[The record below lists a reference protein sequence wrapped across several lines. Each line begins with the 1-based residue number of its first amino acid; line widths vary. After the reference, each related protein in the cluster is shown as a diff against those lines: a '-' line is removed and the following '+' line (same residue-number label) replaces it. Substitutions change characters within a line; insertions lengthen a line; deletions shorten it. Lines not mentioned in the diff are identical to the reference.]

1 MSDSAAPIKTPLSRL
16 LMLWRRRF
24 LPFAVW
30 LVAVGAVYLLVQ
42 RQQVFVDAVGI
53 VEAHTTFVAPLFDG
67 IVKNLEVDL
76 LDEVAAGDVV
86 AVMDDVLIRA
96 ELNVAEM
103 ELARAEALLEAEIAR
118 FNQEQQ
124 VQQVAVQSDSRSF
137 LLNEEQARLDHLDRL
152 TNHETDKVELERLSV
167 ELARQKLMLEKS
179 LIDKASYD
187 VARLAHESLRVK
199 VEKDAAAIALAE
211 KNINAAAARREHV
224 DASEVAPP
232 PVDAVLHSLQADIV
246 AAEAIVAEV
255 KGRQEAL
262 TLRAPVSGQITLI
275 TRRPGENV
283 LAGDPIFTIVGAGP
297 NRVMAYVHEQAALSF
312 AVGDAVELHSRTH
325 PSTVARGKILKIGT
339 QIEPLPLRLQFSK
352 VLLQHG
358 FQILVGE
365 LPENT
370 YRPGETL
377 DLQVRAAS

>member
-1 MSDSAAPIKTPLSRL
+1 MSANTAPIKTPLSRL
-16 LMLWRRRF
+16 FMLWRRRF
-24 LPFAVW
+24 MPLAVW
-30 LVAVGAVYLLVQ
+30 LIAVGVAYTLVQ

-67 IVKNLEVDL
+67 TVKSLEVDL
-76 LDEVAAGDVV
+76 LDDVVAGDVV
-86 AVMDDVLIRA
+86 AIMDDVLIRA

-103 ELARAEALLEAEIAR
+103 ELARVRALLDAEIAR

-137 LLNEEQARLDHLDRL
+137 LLNEEQARLDHLDRV
-152 TNHETDKVELERLSV
+152 TAHETDKVELERLNV
-167 ELARQKLMLEKS
+167 ELGRQKMMLDQS

-187 VARLAHESLRVK
+187 LTRLAHEALRVK
-199 VEKDAAAIALAE
+199 VEKDATAIAMAE
-211 KNINAAAARREHV
+211 KNIVTASARREDLK
-224 DASEVAPP
+224 DAEVVPS
-232 PVDAVLHSLQADIV
+232 PVDAVLHALQADIV
-246 AAEAIVAEV
+246 AQEAVVAEV

-262 TLRAPVSGQITLI
+262 TLRAPVSGQVTLI
-275 TRRPGENV
+275 TRRPGESM
-283 LAGDPIFTIVGAGP
+283 LAGDPIFTIVGTGP
-297 NRVMAYVHEQAALSF
+297 NRVMAYVHEQAALAF
-312 AVGDAVELHSRTH
+312 AVGDTVELHSRTH
-325 PSTVARGKILKIGT
+325 PSTVARGKILKIGS

-377 DLQVRAAS
+377 DLQVRAAL